1 MVNAA
6 STDCPR
12 IVVGTC
18 TIGTP
23 HSTLLFAERVV
34 SHDVIHAVLYL
45 STVASIALLLRQ
57 LLGCVNC
64 SAASIARL
72 RQLLGCVNCSAASIA
87 RLCGGSPL
95 ASRGVN
101 VLSWCEYALLL
112 CLVVCCSVT
121 MRSPASSTLRPPSS
135 HMHVRLHSHMHV
147 RLHSRMQ
154 CETA

>member
-45 STVASIALLLRQ
+45 STVASIALL
-57 LLGCVNC
+57 
-64 SAASIARL
+64 L